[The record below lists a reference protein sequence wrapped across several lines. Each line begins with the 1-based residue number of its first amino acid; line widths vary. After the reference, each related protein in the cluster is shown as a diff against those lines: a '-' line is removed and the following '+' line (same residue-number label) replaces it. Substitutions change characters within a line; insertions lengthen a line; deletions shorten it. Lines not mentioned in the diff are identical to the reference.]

1 MVQTPLKKSPLH
13 CRNKHRTGYDF
24 AQLIKIAPELS
35 QYVNQNQYGNLS
47 IDFADPL
54 AIKILNKALLYH
66 HYQMN
71 YWDIPDGYLCPPIPG
86 RADYIHYLADLLAQ
100 DNQNN
105 IPIGKQIRVL
115 DIGVGANVIYP
126 ILGRAE
132 YGWTF
137 VGSDINPT
145 AIKVASLI
153 CQANRILNGA
163 VQCRLQKDSTA
174 IFKHIIK
181 RNEFYMLTLC
191 NPPFHASA
199 QDALASTQKKLTNLG
214 KLTNPNQKAVLN
226 FGGQHAELWCQG
238 GESTFI
244 TNMINESVAFKQQCL
259 WFTSLVSKKSSLE
272 LIKKQLT
279 AVRVADS
286 KIVPMA
292 QGQKVSRFVAWTFFS
307 QEDRQVRIKKFS

>member
-1 MVQTPLKKSPLH
+1 MQTPLKKPQLH
-13 CRNKHRTGYDF
+13 SRNKHRNGYDF
-24 AQLIKIAPELS
+24 ANLIKILPELS
-35 QYVNQNQYGNLS
+35 LYVKQNLYGNLS

-54 AIKILNKALLYH
+54 AVKMLNKALLFRF
-66 HYQMN
+66 YQVN

-105 IPIGKQIRVL
+105 IPAGKQIRVL
-115 DIGVGANVIYP
+115 DIGIGANVIYP
-126 ILGRAE
+126 IIGRAE
-132 YGWTF
+132 YGWAF

-145 AIKVASLI
+145 AIKAASLI
-153 CQANRILNGA
+153 CQSNRMLNGA

-181 RNEFYMLTLC
+181 PNEFYMLTLC

-199 QDALASTQKKLTNLG
+199 QDALASTRKKLTNLG

-244 TNMINESVAFKQQCL
+244 TNMINESVAFKHQCL

-279 AVRVADS
+279 AVGVTDS
-286 KIVPMA
+286 KIVPMT
-292 QGQKVSRFVAWTFFS
+292 QGQKVSRFVAWSFFS
-307 QEDRQVRIKKFS
+307 QEDRQTCIKNT